1 MNRERNDTGLD
12 RQINNLAGSLREK
25 GVQPPR
31 DLWPDIES
39 AIGLVEQN
47 ATLAR
52 GRKRGSGRPAL
63 WRMAAMAASIALL
76 LGIGYI
82 GMTGDNGL
90 DKHQAAR
97 MSDLEMA
104 SAQIDPASI
113 QGLDATLQNL
123 NEALRQDPDNRHLSR
138 LVLLVHKS
146 RADVMRQD
154 ARQWRR

>member
-25 GVQPPR
+25 GVQPER
-31 DLWPDIES
+31 DLWPDIEA
-39 AIGLVEQN
+39 AIGKVEQN
-47 ATLAR
+47 AAAVR
-52 GRKRGSGRPAL
+52 GGQPGSGRPAL
-63 WRMAAMAASIALL
+63 WRVAAVAASIALL

-82 GMTGDNGL
+82 GMNGDNGL
-90 DKHQAAR
+90 DKNQATR
-97 MSDLEMA
+97 MSDLELA
-104 SAQIDPASI
+104 SAEIDPASI
-113 QGLDATLQNL
+113 QGLDTTLQDL
-123 NEALRQDPDNRHLSR
+123 NAALRQDPENHHLSR